1 MHPYTIA
8 ERAETLQGSCLQ
20 FVPGAK
26 DAAEAWGQKP
36 QDLHVKDATLQ
47 SKTGSLSS
55 LGLHLK
61 N

>member
-1 MHPYTIA
+1 MHPYTVA

-26 DAAEAWGQKP
+26 DAAEAWGEKP

-47 SKTGSLSS
+47 DRKSVV
-55 LGLHLK
+55 
-61 N
+61 